1 MTPQQSPSDGAYHTE
16 ESRIA
21 ITRPQLEVLDKF
33 TLGFRRHIIIT
44 ALLLRQLSM
53 NERITPLGPVSLRFL
68 VGGLGLL
75 AICLGGMVMLTGSTP
90 FGTHESSNPTGESF
104 FRYFATYYA
113 GVGAL
118 FIWVAQRWNSE
129 NGQLLRALMTIL
141 FAGGVSRAI
150 CAAQLGETTT
160 VLLAVTVFEVA
171 TPIISSLWH
180 HRWLRAHYGEH

>member
-1 MTPQQSPSDGAYHTE
+1 
-16 ESRIA
+16 
-21 ITRPQLEVLDKF
+21 
-33 TLGFRRHIIIT
+33 
-44 ALLLRQLSM
+44 M

-75 AICLGGMVMLTGSTP
+75 AIFLGGVVMLTGSAP
-90 FGTHESSNPTGESF
+90 FGTYKTSNPTGESF
-104 FRYFATYYA
+104 FRYFASYYA

-118 FIWVAQRWNSE
+118 FLWVAHRWNSE
-129 NGQLLRALMTIL
+129 NAQLLRALMTIL
-141 FAGGVSRAI
+141 FAGGASRAI

-160 VLLAVTVFEVA
+160 ALLAVTVFEVA